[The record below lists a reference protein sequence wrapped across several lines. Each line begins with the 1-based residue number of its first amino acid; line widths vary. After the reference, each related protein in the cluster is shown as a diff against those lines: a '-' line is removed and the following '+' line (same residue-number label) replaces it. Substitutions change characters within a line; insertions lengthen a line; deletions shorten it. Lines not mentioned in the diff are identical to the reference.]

1 MASLRRHPKSPFW
14 VACFTDSN
22 GCRTNRSTKTGNRSL
37 AMKMAVEWEALAKR
51 ATTGQMTE
59 ARARTVIN
67 AIMEHAGH
75 EPVTFYKIE
84 DWMNEWLSDKKR
96 SSEKTTVLKY
106 EPIIRR
112 FLEHLGPKAKAGL
125 ATLTPANIR
134 SFRNLLHGEGRAAS
148 TVNQIVSKVVSA
160 PLAKAVKLGYAPLNP
175 CCAVEPLK
183 EERTEASTF
192 TMEQVAALLAAAPS
206 GEWRGFMLA
215 AFYTGQRLRDLAD
228 LNWGQVDLAQ
238 RMIFLNQSKGDAGV
252 AVPLHPDL
260 LDHLL
265 GLSTSDNPKSPLF
278 PSIAGKAGS
287 GRSGLSEAFKRI
299 MVKAGIPIEK
309 RLESAGGVGRG
320 RNNLSF
326 HSFRHSLNS
335 VMANAG
341 VAQEVRQKF
350 LGHRDAET
358 HKIYTHLD
366 FPSLRAAIETVPSL
380 TGKAVGR
387 QKGGEQ

>member
-1 MASLRRHPKSPFW
+1 
-14 VACFTDSN
+14 
-22 GCRTNRSTKTGNRSL
+22 
-37 AMKMAVEWEALAKR
+37 MKMAVEWEAVAR
-51 ATTGQMTE
+51 QATRGQMTE

-67 AIMEHAGH
+67 SIMEHAGQ

-84 DWMNEWLSDKKR
+84 DWMNEWLADKRR
-96 SSEKTTVLKY
+96 SSEKTTLQKY

-112 FLEHLGPKAKAGL
+112 FLEYLGPKAKMGL

-148 TVNQIVSKVVSA
+148 TVNQIISKVVAA
-160 PLAKAVKLGYAPLNP
+160 PLAKAAKLGYAPLNP
-175 CCAVEPLK
+175 CSAVEALR
-183 EERTEASTF
+183 EERTTEAGTF
-192 TMEQVAALLAAAPS
+192 TMEQVSALLDAAPS
-206 GEWRGFMLA
+206 AEWRGFMLA

-228 LNWGQVDLAQ
+228 LTWGQVDFSQ
-238 RMIFLNQSKGDAGV
+238 NMIFLNQSKGDAAV

-260 LDHLL
+260 LEHLL
-265 GLSTSDNPKSPLF
+265 ASPTSDNPMAPVF
-278 PSIAGKAGS
+278 PAFAGKAGS

-299 MVKAGIPIEK
+299 MVRAGIRIEK

-341 VAQEVRQKF
+341 VAQEVRQKL

-358 HKIYTHLD
+358 NKVYTHLD
-366 FPSLRAAIETVPSL
+366 FPALQAAIEAVPSINER
-380 TGKAVGR
+380 KPKN
-387 QKGGEQ
+387 QKRNRDEEERAG